1 VTDTAGNPVDS
12 LEVSVWSF
20 LSIGWP
26 GPTLQE
32 AGTTSRAARN
42 ASTIINYVVESAVS
56 VTVDF
61 LDLNNKVV
69 DSVGP
74 LDAGTPGVYTI
85 TWVVPPGLPNG
96 VYRYRMRAVDS
107 TGVLFE
113 DTKYCVLSRQ
123 ERANRVVGYTN
134 AHGSFAT
141 ENEVLFPGHLNLPP
155 MPVVDVTGQEIGTFD
170 VLDSVQ
176 ITVVDTTHI
185 VGVTVNRVVGEGV
198 NSIDILWKSPAS
210 LQALWPAVSG
220 ARDGESHRPPDLP
233 PFVWTLRQNYPNPI
247 W

>member
-1 VTDTAGNPVDS
+1 
-12 LEVSVWSF
+12 
-20 LSIGWP
+20 
-26 GPTLQE
+26 
-32 AGTTSRAARN
+32 
-42 ASTIINYVVESAVS
+42 
-56 VTVDF
+56 
-61 LDLNNKVV
+61 
-69 DSVGP
+69 
-74 LDAGTPGVYTI
+74 
-85 TWVVPPGLPNG
+85 
-96 VYRYRMRAVDS
+96 
-107 TGVLFE
+107 
-113 DTKYCVLSRQ
+113 
-123 ERANRVVGYTN
+123 
-134 AHGSFAT
+134 
-141 ENEVLFPGHLNLPP
+141 